1 MGRFG
6 RLVVIS
12 GVTSGIGRALFCEF
26 AKRGEGFRVAGC
38 GRRYDRLQAL
48 RAEVASKKDGD
59 GHLLA
64 QVDVTSDAAV
74 ADWAASVVAAHGG
87 PPSIVIANAGCNPI
101 EAQRDAWEVSE
112 DAFQRVMAVNVNGV
126 ANVGRAFVLAMVER
140 GSGMFVA
147 ISSGSG
153 RSTGAHKSAY
163 LASKFAVEA
172 YTKCMAHGFAERQ
185 PSMIAIPLAP
195 GTSWHISYGILVMAY

>member
-87 PPSIVIANAGCNPI
+87 PPSIVIARESDVSASLPSRVLKRAVTDTNLSIDRQLADTPDGTQRVATRAFNHVLRQHSSASVLVMTNLPLPKETDETSAYMQHLEELTTGIPRVLLVAG
-101 EAQRDAWEVSE
+101 QRDGEVITMYS
-112 DAFQRVMAVNVNGV
+112 
-126 ANVGRAFVLAMVER
+126 
-140 GSGMFVA
+140 
-147 ISSGSG
+147 
-153 RSTGAHKSAY
+153 
-163 LASKFAVEA
+163 
-172 YTKCMAHGFAERQ
+172 
-185 PSMIAIPLAP
+185 
-195 GTSWHISYGILVMAY
+195 